1 MKGLCSMQKT
11 TLKIAAAAVV
21 SALSIATAWA
31 DCQSDVVAAR
41 SALEE
46 KGKALNEAGK
56 KKADPQTLCPLFRA
70 FSTAEANWV
79 KFLTENK
86 DWCQIPETAIKQA
99 AASHKKT
106 NEVRDKVCQV
116 AANGGAPGAGGPVK
130 PPPQGSMSSALGIT
144 TGYSVGNAGDGKS
157 GVFDTLSGNVLQK

>member
-1 MKGLCSMQKT
+1 MKKT
-11 TLKIAAAAVV
+11 TLKVAAVAVV

-41 SALEE
+41 AELEE
-46 KGKALNEAGK
+46 KGKALNAAGK

-70 FSTAEANWV
+70 FSTAEAKWV

-86 DWCQIPETAIKQA
+86 DWCQIPEQAIKQA
-99 AASHKKT
+99 SASHKKT

-116 AANGGAPGAGGPVK
+116 AATGVAPGGPAK
-130 PPPQGSMSSALGIT
+130 PPAQGSMSSALGIT
-144 TGYSVGNAGDGKS
+144 TGYSIGSAGDGKS
-157 GVFDTLSGNVLQK
+157 GVFDTLNGNVLQK

>member
-31 DCQSDVVAAR
+31 DCQSDVAAAR
-41 SALEE
+41 ADLEE
-46 KGKALNEAGK
+46 KGKALNAAGK

-70 FSTAEANWV
+70 FSTAEAKWV

-86 DWCQIPETAIKQA
+86 DWCQIPQEAITQA

-116 AANGGAPGAGGPVK
+116 AANGGVGGGGAAK

-144 TGYSVGNAGDGKS
+144 TGYSIGNASDGKS
-157 GVFDTLSGNVLQK
+157 GVFDTLSGNVLQR

>member
-1 MKGLCSMQKT
+1 MQKT

-31 DCQSDVVAAR
+31 DCQTDVTAAR
-41 SALEE
+41 ADLEE
-46 KGKALNEAGK
+46 KGKALNAAGK

-70 FSTAEANWV
+70 FSTAEGKWV

-86 DWCQIPETAIKQA
+86 DWCQIPEQAITQA

-116 AANGGAPGAGGPVK
+116 AANGGGMAPGGPPK
-130 PPPQGSMSSALGIT
+130 PPAQGSMSSALGIT
-144 TGYSVGNAGDGKS
+144 TGYSLGNNAADGKS
-157 GVFDTLSGNVLQK
+157 GVFDTLNGNILQK

>member
-1 MKGLCSMQKT
+1 MQKM
-11 TLKIAAAAVV
+11 TLGVAAVAVV

-41 SALEE
+41 SELEQR
-46 KGKALNEAGK
+46 GKALNEAGK

-70 FSTAEANWV
+70 FSTAEAKWV

-86 DWCQIPETAIKQA
+86 DWCQIPEQAIKQA
-99 AASHKKT
+99 ATSQKKT
-106 NEVRDKVCQV
+106 NEIRDKVCQA
-116 AANGGAPGAGGPVK
+116 AANGGVQGGGGPVK
-130 PPPQGSMSSALGIT
+130 PPAQGSLSSALGVT
-144 TGYSVGNAGDGKS
+144 TGYSLGSGGEGKS

>member
-1 MKGLCSMQKT
+1 MQKT
-11 TLKIAAAAVV
+11 TLKIAVVAVV

-31 DCQSDVVAAR
+31 DCQSDVTAAR
-41 SALEE
+41 AELEE

-70 FSTAEANWV
+70 FSTAEAKWV

-86 DWCQIPETAIKQA
+86 DWCQIPEQAIKQA

-116 AANGGAPGAGGPVK
+116 AANGGAGPSGPAK
-130 PPPQGSMSSALGIT
+130 PPAQGSLSSALGIT
-144 TGYSVGNAGDGKS
+144 TGYSATKASDGKS